1 MMMMSKAQ
9 AQAASRL
16 SARVGANADSIE
28 LVKQLF
34 AE

>member
-1 MMMMSKAQ
+1 MMMMMSK